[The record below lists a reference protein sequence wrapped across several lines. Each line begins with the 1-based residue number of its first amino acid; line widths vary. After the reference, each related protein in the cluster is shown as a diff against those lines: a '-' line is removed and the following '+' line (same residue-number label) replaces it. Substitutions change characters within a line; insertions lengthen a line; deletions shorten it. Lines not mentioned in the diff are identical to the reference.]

1 MGRLKD
7 RLRQVTDLLKE
18 WADFFES
25 SMQDTQDDFIQKIDL
40 LVKGNWDVFGKFL
53 FDFGV
58 RICAECFVGSLR
70 QP

>member
-1 MGRLKD
+1 
-7 RLRQVTDLLKE
+7 
-18 WADFFES
+18 
-25 SMQDTQDDFIQKIDL
+25 MQDTQDDFIQKIDL

-53 FDFGV
+53 FDFVV